1 MNSRKYFL
9 VSLIF
14 IFSIGAIQSCTPKMG
29 GHTVSVVKPKKRLFF
44 KGYRDK
50 KGKMKKRVK
59 TVKYKTIH

>member
-1 MNSRKYFL
+1 MNSRKYIL
-9 VSLIF
+9 ISLII
-14 IFSIGAIQSCTPKMG
+14 IFSFGTIQSCAPKMG
-29 GHTVSVVKPKKRLFF
+29 GHTVTVVKPKKRLFF